1 MNMKKTT
8 IIMIIIL
15 ALPFAL
21 AVGFSPTKLE
31 YNLDVGEE
39 ECKIVTL
46 SSDSATIAVSDLW
59 AENKDIDW
67 KVSLFETPSSEHRLN
82 LVYDELLEGEDEVQV
97 CLSGNKAGEYHG
109 VLLLR
114 EEQQGNSIVQMGVW
128 LKAVIEEN
136 QEEQEVVNNIGNDN
150 SGNSNPVSG
159 GGGSIND
166 DEVLIEGEPE
176 AGDFELEELAEPKIQ
191 GSVTGS
197 SSKGTISII
206 VIVLA
211 AIIIAGVI
219 VYKKKSQNNVNMEN
233 IGVENV

>member
-1 MNMKKTT
+1 MKTKTGMIIGILLVLSLT
-8 IIMIIIL
+8 IIS
-15 ALPFAL
+15 ATS
-21 AVGFSPTKLE
+21 FSPSSLTFNLE
-31 YNLDVGEE
+31 KNEE
-39 ECKIVTL
+39 KCETVYIE
-46 SSDSATIAVSDLW
+46 SSSEITISDKW
-59 AENKDIDW
+59 AENKDIEWDF
-67 KVSLFETPSSEHRLN
+67 SLFETSASEHGIIMDYEFL
-82 LVYDELLEGEDEVQV
+82 DENNIEI
-97 CLSGNKAGEYHG
+97 CLSGINSGEYHG

-114 EEQQGNSIVQMGVW
+114 EEQEGNSIIQIGIW
-128 LKAVIEEN
+128 LKLIINEQEN
-136 QEEQEVVNNIGNDN
+136 QEDEKEIDNQNNVNNNVE
-150 SGNSNPVSG
+150 NPVSG
-159 GGGSIND
+159 GGGASVD

-233 IGVENV
+233 MGVENV